1 MTLTISQVDGFSIGS
16 LTQTGDGLS
25 SGSESL
31 ADNAT
36 SVLNALDRVS
46 TDWRGETQTQAAVRA
61 KDHADS
67 LTERAKRWS
76 SAAAVL
82 RTAADQLGK
91 LRDEILATS
100 EDMMVRYVC
109 SVADSGVA
117 TVKKSYLDSLAA
129 ANDGDPDGL
138 AAARAKAFT
147 FAAQVTFKL
156 RTLLNTMDVAAQY
169 YDCCVENALLG
180 LGMFPTGAH
189 PFHPRIPPAPA
200 PPKGPIEDANRDGS
214 GPADYRSYNPSLLEK
229 GYLQG
234 VRAAAEG
241 GAGNAAAGMP
251 IAAGMLKHFLDNS
264 GEKYRFDVNGMLR
277 DVPKF
282 SDKVQRDAGQSAKS
296 ASEVMPDGYR
306 GPVAF
311 QSAWNPDGDQG
322 FRADPKQHPDYWA
335 ALGTFSYQT
344 SGVYMPNLGGAG
356 AGPGELTYQ
365 TSIYDYYNWDTT
377 KKSPSEQYSDLNDL
391 HRAGWAQNYE
401 VTNTSSPQTSMVR
414 QPLAPHSGAH

>member
-1 MTLTISQVDGFSIGS
+1 
-16 LTQTGDGLS
+16 
-25 SGSESL
+25 
-31 ADNAT
+31 
-36 SVLNALDRVS
+36 
-46 TDWRGETQTQAAVRA
+46 
-61 KDHADS
+61 
-67 LTERAKRWS
+67 
-76 SAAAVL
+76 
-82 RTAADQLGK
+82 
-91 LRDEILATS
+91 
-100 EDMMVRYVC
+100 MVRYVC

-138 AAARAKAFT
+138 ADARAKAFA
-147 FAAQVTFKL
+147 FAAQVRFKL
-156 RTLLNTMDVAAQY
+156 RTLLNTMAVAAQY

-200 PPKGPIEDANRDGS
+200 PPKGPIEDANKDGS
-214 GPADYRSYNPSLLEK
+214 GPDDYRSYNPSLLEK

-251 IAAGMLKHFLDNS
+251 IAAGMLKHFLDNN

-277 DVPKF
+277 DVPEF
-282 SDKVQRDAGQSAKS
+282 AGRTERSAAKTAER
-296 ASEVMPDGYR
+296 ASEVMPDGYD

-311 QSAWNPDGDQG
+311 QSAWNPDGEG
-322 FRADPKQHPDYWA
+322 YRADPKQHPDYWA

-356 AGPGELTYQ
+356 TGPGELTYQ

-401 VTNTSSPQTSMVR
+401 VTNTSSPQTLAVPQP
-414 QPLAPHSGAH
+414 QPLQPRAN